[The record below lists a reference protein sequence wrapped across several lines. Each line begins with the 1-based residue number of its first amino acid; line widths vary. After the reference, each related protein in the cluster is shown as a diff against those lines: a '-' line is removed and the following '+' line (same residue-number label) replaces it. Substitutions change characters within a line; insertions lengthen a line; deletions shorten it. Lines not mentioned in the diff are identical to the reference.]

1 MRFKSKRNIIKTRDF
16 ISDFFRIAIGTIIMA
31 AGLELFLLPNQLS
44 TGGFSGIAII
54 IYYILKVPVGTTILL
69 LNIPLFIIAYFKVG
83 KEFFAKAV
91 IGTILL
97 SIFLNAFEKI
107 NPITEDRFLAFLY
120 GSVIVGIGTA
130 MVLKV
135 NGSTGGTDLLANIIR
150 SFKPHLKTGSLI
162 VTLDTIIIIAN
173 TFFFKDIEVGLYSAL
188 AIYILGKILDIF
200 FEGINFTKMLIII
213 SPKWEEISKKINE
226 ELRRGTTAL
235 YGEGMYTKEEKKLL
249 LCIMSRSEIV
259 EARKLIEKI
268 DPTAFVIISNA
279 REVYGKGF
287 KET

>member
-1 MRFKSKRNIIKTRDF
+1 MKFKSKRNIIKTRDF

-31 AGLELFLLPNQLS
+31 AGLELFLIPNQLS

-91 IGTILL
+91 IGTIFL

-107 NPITEDRFLAFLY
+107 NPITEDRFLAFIY

-162 VTLDTIIIIAN
+162 VALDTIIVIAN

-259 EARKLIEKI
+259 EARKLIEEI

>member
-1 MRFKSKRNIIKTRDF
+1 MKFKSKRNIIKTRDF

-31 AGLELFLLPNQLS
+31 AGVGFFLLSNQLS

-91 IGTILL
+91 IGTIFL

>member
-1 MRFKSKRNIIKTRDF
+1 MKFKSKRNIIKTRDF

-91 IGTILL
+91 IGTIFL

-162 VTLDTIIIIAN
+162 VALDTIIIIAN

-188 AIYILGKILDIF
+188 AIYILGKVLDIF

>member
-1 MRFKSKRNIIKTRDF
+1 MKFKSKRNIIKTRDF

-31 AGLELFLLPNQLS
+31 AGLELFLIPNQLS

-54 IYYILKVPVGTTILL
+54 IYYLLKIPVGTTIFL

-91 IGTILL
+91 IGTIFL

-130 MVLKV
+130 IVLKV

-162 VTLDTIIIIAN
+162 VALDTIIVIAN

-259 EARKLIEKI
+259 EARKLIEEI

>member
-1 MRFKSKRNIIKTRDF
+1 MKFKSKRNIIKTRDF

-91 IGTILL
+91 IGTIFL

>member
-91 IGTILL
+91 IGTIFL

-162 VTLDTIIIIAN
+162 VALDTIIIIAN

>member
-1 MRFKSKRNIIKTRDF
+1 M
-16 ISDFFRIAIGTIIMA
+16 
-31 AGLELFLLPNQLS
+31 FLIPNQLS

-54 IYYILKVPVGTTILL
+54 IYYLLKIPVGTTIFL

-91 IGTILL
+91 IGTIFL

-107 NPITEDRFLAFLY
+107 NPITEDRFLAFIY

-162 VTLDTIIIIAN
+162 VALDTIIVIAN

-259 EARKLIEKI
+259 EARKLIEEI

>member
-1 MRFKSKRNIIKTRDF
+1 MKFKSKRNIIKTRDF

-31 AGLELFLLPNQLS
+31 AGLELFLIPNQLS

-91 IGTILL
+91 IGTIFL

-162 VTLDTIIIIAN
+162 VALDTIIIIAN

>member
-91 IGTILL
+91 IGTIFL

-107 NPITEDRFLAFLY
+107 NPITEDRF
-120 GSVIVGIGTA
+120 
-130 MVLKV
+130 
-135 NGSTGGTDLLANIIR
+135 
-150 SFKPHLKTGSLI
+150 
-162 VTLDTIIIIAN
+162 
-173 TFFFKDIEVGLYSAL
+173 
-188 AIYILGKILDIF
+188 
-200 FEGINFTKMLIII
+200 
-213 SPKWEEISKKINE
+213 
-226 ELRRGTTAL
+226 
-235 YGEGMYTKEEKKLL
+235 
-249 LCIMSRSEIV
+249 
-259 EARKLIEKI
+259 
-268 DPTAFVIISNA
+268 
-279 REVYGKGF
+279 
-287 KET
+287 

>member
-1 MRFKSKRNIIKTRDF
+1 MKFKSKRNIIKTRDF

-31 AGLELFLLPNQLS
+31 AGLELFLIPNQLS

-54 IYYILKVPVGTTILL
+54 IFYILKVPVGTTILL

-91 IGTILL
+91 IGTIFL

>member
-1 MRFKSKRNIIKTRDF
+1 MKFKSKRNIIKTRDF

-31 AGLELFLLPNQLS
+31 AGLELFLIPNQLS

-91 IGTILL
+91 IGTIFL

-162 VTLDTIIIIAN
+162 VALDTIIVIAN

-249 LCIMSRSEIV
+249 LCIMSKSEIV
-259 EARKLIEKI
+259 EARKLIEEI

>member
-1 MRFKSKRNIIKTRDF
+1 MKFKSKRNIIKTRDF

-91 IGTILL
+91 IGTIFL

-188 AIYILGKILDIF
+188 AIYILGKVLDIF

>member
-91 IGTILL
+91 IGTIFL

-235 YGEGMYTKEEKKLL
+235 YGEGMYTKEEKKPL

>member
-1 MRFKSKRNIIKTRDF
+1 MKFKSKRNIIKTRDF
-16 ISDFFRIAIGTIIMA
+16 ISDFFIIAIGTIIMA
-31 AGLELFLLPNQLS
+31 AGLELFLIPNQLS

-91 IGTILL
+91 IGTIFL

-107 NPITEDRFLAFLY
+107 NPITEDRFLAFIY

-162 VTLDTIIIIAN
+162 VALDTIIVIAN

-259 EARKLIEKI
+259 EARKLIEEI

>member
-1 MRFKSKRNIIKTRDF
+1 MKFKSKRNIIKTRDF

-31 AGLELFLLPNQLS
+31 AGLELFLIPNQLS

-91 IGTILL
+91 IGTIFL

-162 VTLDTIIIIAN
+162 VALDTIIIIAN

-259 EARKLIEKI
+259 EARKLIEEI

>member
-1 MRFKSKRNIIKTRDF
+1 MKFKSKRNIIKTRDF

-31 AGLELFLLPNQLS
+31 AGLELFLIPNQLS

-54 IYYILKVPVGTTILL
+54 IYYLLKIPVGTTIFL

-91 IGTILL
+91 IGTIFL

-107 NPITEDRFLAFLY
+107 NPITEDRFLAFIY

-162 VTLDTIIIIAN
+162 VALDTIIVIAN

-259 EARKLIEKI
+259 EARKLIEEI

>member
-1 MRFKSKRNIIKTRDF
+1 MKFKSKRNIIKTRDF

-31 AGLELFLLPNQLS
+31 AGLELFLIPNQLS

-91 IGTILL
+91 IGTIFL

-162 VTLDTIIIIAN
+162 VALDTIIVIAN

-259 EARKLIEKI
+259 EARKLIEEI

>member
-1 MRFKSKRNIIKTRDF
+1 MKFKSKRNIIKTRDF

-31 AGLELFLLPNQLS
+31 AGLELFLIPNQLS

-54 IYYILKVPVGTTILL
+54 IYYLLKIPVGTTIFL

-91 IGTILL
+91 IGTIFL

-107 NPITEDRFLAFLY
+107 NPITEDRILAFIY

-162 VTLDTIIIIAN
+162 VALDTIIVIAN

-259 EARKLIEKI
+259 EARKLIEEI

>member
-1 MRFKSKRNIIKTRDF
+1 MKFKSKRNIIKTRDF

-31 AGLELFLLPNQLS
+31 AGLELFLIPNQLS

-54 IYYILKVPVGTTILL
+54 IYYLLKIPVGTTIFL

-91 IGTILL
+91 IGTIFL

-162 VTLDTIIIIAN
+162 VALDTIIVIAN

-259 EARKLIEKI
+259 EARKLIEEI

>member
-1 MRFKSKRNIIKTRDF
+1 MKFKSKRNIIKTRDF

-91 IGTILL
+91 IGTIFL

-259 EARKLIEKI
+259 EARKLIEEI

>member
-1 MRFKSKRNIIKTRDF
+1 MKFKSKRNIIKTRDF

-91 IGTILL
+91 IGTIFL

-162 VTLDTIIIIAN
+162 VALDTIIIIAN

>member
-91 IGTILL
+91 IGTIFL

>member
-91 IGTILL
+91 IGTIFL

-162 VTLDTIIIIAN
+162 VALDTIIIIAN

-188 AIYILGKILDIF
+188 AIYILGKVLDIF

>member
-1 MRFKSKRNIIKTRDF
+1 MKFKSKRNIIKTRDF
-16 ISDFFRIAIGTIIMA
+16 ISDFFRISIGTIIMA

-91 IGTILL
+91 IGTIFL

>member
-1 MRFKSKRNIIKTRDF
+1 MKFKSKRNIIKTRDF

-31 AGLELFLLPNQLS
+31 AGLELFLIPNQLS

-54 IYYILKVPVGTTILL
+54 IYYLLKIPVGTTIFL

-83 KEFFAKAV
+83 KEFFVKAV
-91 IGTILL
+91 IGTIFL

-107 NPITEDRFLAFLY
+107 NPITEDRFLAFIY

-162 VTLDTIIIIAN
+162 VALDTIIVIAN

-259 EARKLIEKI
+259 EARKLIEEI

>member
-91 IGTILL
+91 IGTIFL

-249 LCIMSRSEIV
+249 LCIISRSEIV

>member
-1 MRFKSKRNIIKTRDF
+1 MDTIQRKKGIINI
-16 ISDFFRIAIGTIIMA
+16 IGTIIGTAIMA
-31 AGLELFLLPNQLS
+31 FGISAFLLPNQLS
-44 TGGFSGIAII
+44 SGGLAGIATIT
-54 IYYILKVPVGTTILL
+54 YYLLKIPMGVMIMA
-69 LNIPLFIIAYFKVG
+69 LNIPLFILAGYRLG

-91 IGTILL
+91 IGTIFL

-162 VTLDTIIIIAN
+162 VALDTIIIIAN

>member
-1 MRFKSKRNIIKTRDF
+1 MKFKSKRNIIKTRDF
-16 ISDFFRIAIGTIIMA
+16 IADFFRIAIGTIIMA

-91 IGTILL
+91 IGTIFL

-162 VTLDTIIIIAN
+162 VALDTIIIIAN